1 MPLPSPPCGEGGLGR
16 RPSRV
21 GVQPFKRRDAGF
33 VKGGREFSSG
43 GSARRDDPHP
53 YPSPQGGGEEPR
65 VSRAIMT
72 LSMTSPASAPS
83 PASIRLERVTKRFP
97 GGVVAVDGIDLAVEP
112 GEFFSLLGP
121 SGCGKTTTLRMI
133 AGFEEPDE
141 GRVVVGG
148 RDLTR
153 VPVHHREMGMVFQSY
168 ALFPHRTVAENVAF
182 GLRMR
187 GVPKGEM
194 AERVASAL
202 AQVKLQGYEHRR
214 PAELS
219 GGQQQRVAL
228 ARAIVIRP
236 PVLLCDEP
244 LGALDRKLRQ
254 AMQVELKAL
263 QRALGV
269 TLVFVTHDQE
279 EALAMSDRIGVMNA
293 GRLEQV
299 GNPTEIYDRPQ
310 TRFVAEFIGEIN
322 LFEGAVVADR
332 FVAADS
338 RPLPAL
344 CDGAGPATL
353 ALRPEKLHLVD
364 PGAGVMDGVLC
375 DASFLGDQVLYTVVL
390 AEGLRVLIKE
400 RNPGTGALRERGSSV
415 GLRWEPRDAVILRDR

>member
-1 MPLPSPPCGEGGLGR
+1 MPP
-16 RPSRV
+16 
-21 GVQPFKRRDAGF
+21 
-33 VKGGREFSSG
+33 
-43 GSARRDDPHP
+43 
-53 YPSPQGGGEEPR
+53 
-65 VSRAIMT
+65 
-72 LSMTSPASAPS
+72 PASAS
-83 PASIRLERVTKRFP
+83 PASIRLDRVTKRFP
-97 GGVVAVDGIDLAVEP
+97 GGVVAVAGVELTVEP

-141 GRVVVGG
+141 GRIVIGG
-148 RDLTR
+148 RDLTH
-153 VPVHHREMGMVFQSY
+153 VPVHHRDMGMVFQSY

-187 GVPKGEM
+187 KVAKPE
-194 AERVASAL
+194 ADARVAAAL
-202 AQVKLQGYEHRR
+202 AQVKLEGYEERR

-254 AMQVELKAL
+254 AMQVELKEL

-299 GNPTEIYDRPQ
+299 GAPAEIYDRPR

-322 LFEGAVVADR
+322 LIEGAVSGGPLR
-332 FVAADS
+332 RRRRTRAAGTLGG
-338 RPLPAL
+338 RRAG
-344 CDGAGPATL
+344 GAGASAREAAHRRSRRRRDRRRRVGCELP
-353 ALRPEKLHLVD
+353 RR
-364 PGAGVMDGVLC
+364 PGALH
-375 DASFLGDQVLYTVVL
+375 
-390 AEGLRVLIKE
+390 
-400 RNPGTGALRERGSSV
+400 
-415 GLRWEPRDAVILRDR
+415 RDAR

>member
-1 MPLPSPPCGEGGLGR
+1 MPPPPS
-16 RPSRV
+16 
-21 GVQPFKRRDAGF
+21 A
-33 VKGGREFSSG
+33 
-43 GSARRDDPHP
+43 
-53 YPSPQGGGEEPR
+53 
-65 VSRAIMT
+65 
-72 LSMTSPASAPS
+72 S
-83 PASIRLERVTKRFP
+83 PASIRLDRVTKRFP
-97 GGVVAVDGIDLAVEP
+97 GGVVAVAGVELTVEP

-141 GRVVVGG
+141 GRIVIGG
-148 RDLTR
+148 RDLTH
-153 VPVHHREMGMVFQSY
+153 VPVHHRDMGMVFQSY

-187 GVPKGEM
+187 KVAKPE
-194 AERVASAL
+194 ANARVAAAL
-202 AQVKLQGYEHRR
+202 AQVKLEGYEKRR

-254 AMQVELKAL
+254 AMQVELKEL

-279 EALAMSDRIGVMNA
+279 EALAMSDRIGVMNS

-299 GNPTEIYDRPQ
+299 GAPAEIYDRPR

-322 LFEGAVVADR
+322 LIEGTISGGR
-332 FVAADS
+332 FAAADG
-338 RPLPAL
+338 RGLPAPAAG
-344 CDGAGPATL
+344 DGPAAL
-353 ALRPEKLHLVD
+353 ALRPEKLRIVA
-364 PGAGVMDGVLC
+364 PGEGVIEGVVS
-375 DASFLGDQVLYTVVL
+375 DASFLGDQVLYSVAL
-390 AEGLRVLIKE
+390 AGGRRLLVKEG
-400 RNPGTGALRERGSSV
+400 NPGTGALRRNGASV
-415 GLRWEPRDAVILRDR
+415 GLRWEPQDAAILRDA